1 MISIFKTISGRL
13 DRIDDFEPG
22 CWVNLVAPTAA
33 EVSQVADRYGIAA
46 DYLTDSLDADERAR
60 VEVEDDAIIMVVR
73 APMPNEKNPQV
84 PFTTLPI
91 GIIIAPDAII
101 TICAAEGDLVTF
113 LLNGKVRALD
123 TGKRMRLAIQLL
135 QKVALT
141 YLSDLRAINRK
152 SEAIERELQKSMRNK
167 ELLELFS
174 IEKSLVYFITSLKA
188 NDIIMEKLRSSRL
201 VHLSEDEMDLLEDAI
216 IENRQ
221 AIGMTTIYTDILSGL
236 MDAFASVINN
246 NMNTVMKML
255 TGVTI
260 VLMIPNIITGAYG
273 MNIDVP
279 LHDSPYAF
287 MFVVGSSLLLCCLAW
302 LLFTKKRWM

>member
-1 MISIFKTISGRL
+1 MISCYKTDAGRL
-13 DRIDDFEPG
+13 TRIDDFTPG
-22 CWVNLVAPTAA
+22 CWVNLVAPTP
-33 EVSQVADRYGIAA
+33 EEITRVANYYGFEQ

-60 VEVEDDAIIMVVR
+60 VEVEDDVLIVVVR

-84 PFTTLPI
+84 PFITLPI
-91 GIIIAPDAII
+91 GIIITPQAII
-101 TICAAEGDLVTF
+101 TICAAEGDLVTY

-123 TGKRMRLAIQLL
+123 TEKRMRLAIQLL
-135 QKVALT
+135 QKVSLT

-152 SEAIERELQKSMRNK
+152 SEAIERELQVSMRNK
-167 ELLELFS
+167 ELIDLFN

-188 NDIIMEKLRSSRL
+188 NDITMEKLRSSRL
-201 VHLSEDEMDLLEDAI
+201 VQLNEDEMDLLEDAI

-236 MDAFASVINN
+236 MDAFASIINN

-273 MNIDVP
+273 MNIAMP
-279 LHDSPYAF
+279 FGDSPYAF
-287 MFVVGSSLLLCCLAW
+287 LFVFAISIALCACAW